1 MGGDGGGVYNARGE
15 DGGGRTESTRFGVYT
30 ACVGRRWT
38 FGGGVLT
45 TCGGW
50 ALTTCGGWVLTTC
63 GGGALTTCGVSACS
77 YRFTD
82 LNKLEEVFQ

>member
-63 GGGALTTCGVSACS
+63 GGWALTTCGGWVLTCLLYTSDAA
-77 YRFTD
+77 D
-82 LNKLEEVFQ
+82 E